1 MVRGSVTSDTMRNAL
16 SGLAATFAVIVTT
29 AFAPAS
35 ADNAAGSLAFASS
48 HARVDSIWIYKGER
62 VLTLVHRGE
71 IVSRYSISLGRDPV
85 GPKKREGDRRT
96 PEGRYK
102 IDWRNPDSRFYK
114 ALHISYPN
122 DADLRLAA
130 HIGVNPG
137 GMVMIHGM
145 PSAPELRWLDTRGD
159 WTDGCIAV
167 SNAAMDEIWTAVADG
182 TPVIIKP

>member
-1 MVRGSVTSDTMRNAL
+1 MRSAL
-16 SGLAATFAVIVTT
+16 KGLATTFAVVIAT

-35 ADNAAGSLAFASS
+35 ADSPDTRLAFVTRP
-48 HARVDSIWIYKGER
+48 RVDSIWIYKGER
-62 VLTLVHRGE
+62 ILTLVHRGE
-71 IVSRYSISLGRDPV
+71 IVSRYPIALGRDPV
-85 GPKKREGDRRT
+85 GPKNREGDRRT
-96 PEGRYK
+96 PEGRYT

-122 DADLRLAA
+122 NTDLRLAA
-130 HIGVNPG
+130 RVGINPG

-145 PSAPELRWLDTRGD
+145 PSAPELAWLDTRGD

-167 SNAAMDEIWTAVADG
+167 SNAAMDEIWAAVADG